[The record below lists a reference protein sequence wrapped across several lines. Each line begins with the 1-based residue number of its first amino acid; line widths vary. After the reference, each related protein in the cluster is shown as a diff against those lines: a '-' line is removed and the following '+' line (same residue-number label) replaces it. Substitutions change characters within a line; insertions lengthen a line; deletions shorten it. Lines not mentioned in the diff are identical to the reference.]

1 MHSFHF
7 DDQYNTFH
15 SYSYAVAPGG
25 QGVVGDE
32 EAFAEKKGAV
42 LSNTVFDITPVLASL
57 LQTGPDGSSRR
68 VSLPRRGC
76 MHLHCCY

>member
-1 MHSFHF
+1 MMIEVLWDRGKFWPCAQDYNMHSFHF

-32 EAFAEKKGAV
+32 EAFAEKKGSA
-42 LSNTVFDITPVLASL
+42 P
-57 LQTGPDGSSRR
+57 SST
-68 VSLPRRGC
+68 S
-76 MHLHCCY
+76 HAI

>member
-15 SYSYAVAPGG
+15 SYSYAVAPEG

-32 EAFAEKKGAV
+32 EAFAEKKG
-42 LSNTVFDITPVLASL
+42 TVAFLILHAYIML
-57 LQTGPDGSSRR
+57 W
-68 VSLPRRGC
+68 
-76 MHLHCCY
+76 HCCFSSISCRCSKAGQKYHQAVSACR

>member
-42 LSNTVFDITPVLASL
+42 LS
-57 LQTGPDGSSRR
+57 
-68 VSLPRRGC
+68 
-76 MHLHCCY
+76 